1 MEGHEVYFPLKN
13 LSKHAFLAGVPGS
26 GKTNSMMHLI
36 ATMHKKYQ
44 IPVLVL
50 EPAKHEYRAMTGV
63 DGMEDIELFSPGAS
77 TRFPLHINPFEF
89 PRGMTLAEH
98 IRNLIAVFDG
108 AFALEPPMPFLLDS
122 SVEEVYRDH
131 NWVPAMMNA
140 GQLDYPTM
148 SELYKKLEE
157 KLEKTD
163 YAPEIQ
169 GNLKSALQVRI
180 GSLLTREMGDIFDV
194 PESTVTPE
202 QWVKRSAILE
212 LEAMGKDQANFTTL
226 LVATLIRE
234 TLKVEDYEKLPD
246 GRPRHV
252 IFFEEA
258 HNLIGPTAEPKGE
271 GEADPKTAATA
282 YVVKMLAEVRALG
295 EGIVIADQLPTA
307 MAPEVIKNTSL
318 KIALRITAQDDREL
332 LGSTMN
338 ANPDQLENLSVFSP
352 GHALVSY
359 EPLLKPFEVQLPYF
373 AAKEGEQSDGAIL
386 EGMVQNALYWNNLL
400 TSLRINMCK
409 WKKTL
414 QQLQK
419 QEKKTVEKLKQ
430 IQRLVEQAQA
440 LPEDDKDSM
449 MAQRVKLYDL
459 RREFYALWDPLMKQT
474 ASLVVSVASYKAP
487 FNFLYR
493 SQRVEKIPAAKEFK
507 DQLIQQLVQVVH
519 YQRRLTQY
527 FQEQKIPLSE
537 NWLKHYIQRKD
548 ILLRQ
553 GEKLENF

>member
-1 MEGHEVYFPLKN
+1 
-13 LSKHAFLAGVPGS
+13 
-26 GKTNSMMHLI
+26 
-36 ATMHKKYQ
+36 
-44 IPVLVL
+44 
-50 EPAKHEYRAMTGV
+50 
-63 DGMEDIELFSPGAS
+63 
-77 TRFPLHINPFEF
+77 
-89 PRGMTLAEH
+89 
-98 IRNLIAVFDG
+98 
-108 AFALEPPMPFLLDS
+108 
-122 SVEEVYRDH
+122 
-131 NWVPAMMNA
+131 MNM
-140 GQLDYPTM
+140 DVC
-148 SELYKKLEE
+148 
-157 KLEKTD
+157 
-163 YAPEIQ
+163 IQ
-169 GNLKSALQVRI
+169 WW
-180 GSLLTREMGDIFDV
+180 SL
-194 PESTVTPE
+194 
-202 QWVKRSAILE
+202 W
-212 LEAMGKDQANFTTL
+212 
-226 LVATLIRE
+226 
-234 TLKVEDYEKLPD
+234 
-246 GRPRHV
+246 
-252 IFFEEA
+252 
-258 HNLIGPTAEPKGE
+258 
-271 GEADPKTAATA
+271 
-282 YVVKMLAEVRALG
+282 
-295 EGIVIADQLPTA
+295 
-307 MAPEVIKNTSL
+307 
-318 KIALRITAQDDREL
+318 
-332 LGSTMN
+332 
-338 ANPDQLENLSVFSP
+338 
-352 GHALVSY
+352 HALVSY

-430 IQRLVEQAQA
+430 MQRLVEQAQA

-507 DQLIQQLVQVVH
+507 DQLIQQLVQVIH